1 MVASTACPKET
12 DMALKTFLEAKKAYK
27 EALKDAT
34 GEVQKTLQALIPP
47 GYALYWTQGTPSFN
61 DGDPCTF
68 SQGDAYLVKLPA
80 EMADLSDLGH
90 GYEPDE
96 WEDVVD
102 EDWPKNLSTA
112 WSAVDDDLAE
122 AAFGDNVRV
131 ILTATEACIDDYNR
145 Y

>member
-1 MVASTACPKET
+1 MEASTACPKET

-27 EALKDAT
+27 KALKDAT

-68 SQGDAYLVKLPA
+68 SQGDAYYVKLPDDLT
-80 EMADLSDLGH
+80 ELSDLGH
-90 GYEPDE
+90 GYEPE
-96 WEDVVD
+96 EAVVD
-102 EDWPKNLSTA
+102 EDWPGDLSTA
-112 WSAVDDDLAE
+112 WREMSDDLAE